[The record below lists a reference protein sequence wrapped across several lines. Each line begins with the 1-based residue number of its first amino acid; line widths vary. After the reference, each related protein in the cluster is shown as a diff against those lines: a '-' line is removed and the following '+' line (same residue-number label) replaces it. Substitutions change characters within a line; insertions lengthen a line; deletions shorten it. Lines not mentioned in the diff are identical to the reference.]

1 MTRGRP
7 FEPGNRFGRG
17 RPKGS
22 PNKKTQQAQKL
33 FEENSPAIM
42 ALAINRSREDP
53 HMLRM
58 LASHVVPQRRGLP
71 VNLGR
76 LPMDT
81 LEDLDRAS
89 AATLKKATSG
99 KIGLSEATDFCS
111 MIEIRRRVLET
122 QNLERRLSAL
132 ENPGAL
138 PNPGSP
144 GG

>member
-7 FEPGNRFGRG
+7 FEPGNKFGRG

-22 PNKKTQQAQKL
+22 PNKKTLQAQKL

-58 LASHVVPQRRGLP
+58 LASRIVPQRRGLP

-89 AATLKKATSG
+89 AITLKKATSG
-99 KIGLSEATDFCS
+99 KLGLDEADTIRN
-111 MIEIRRRVLET
+111 MIEGRRRVLET
-122 QNLERRLSAL
+122 QNLDRRLSAL
-132 ENPGAL
+132 ENPSVAPDQGL
-138 PNPGSP
+138 P

>member
-76 LPMDT
+76 LPMGT

-132 ENPGAL
+132 ENPGV
-138 PNPGSP
+138 PPDQGSP

>member
-7 FEPGNRFGRG
+7 FEPGNKSGRG

-81 LEDLDRAS
+81 FEDLDRAS
-89 AATLKKATSG
+89 AATLKKATCG
-99 KIGLSEATDFCS
+99 KLGLDEALDICNL
-111 MIEIRRRVLET
+111 IEGRRRVLES

-132 ENPGAL
+132 ENSDVPPGQA
-138 PNPGSP
+138 SP

>member
-7 FEPGNRFGRG
+7 FEPGNKFGRG

-22 PNKKTQQAQKL
+22 PNKKIQQAQKL

-89 AATLKKATSG
+89 AITLKKATSG
-99 KIGLSEATDFCS
+99 KLGLNEAVNIST
-111 MIEIRRRVLET
+111 MIEGRRRVLET

-132 ENPGAL
+132 ENPDAL

-144 GG
+144 GS